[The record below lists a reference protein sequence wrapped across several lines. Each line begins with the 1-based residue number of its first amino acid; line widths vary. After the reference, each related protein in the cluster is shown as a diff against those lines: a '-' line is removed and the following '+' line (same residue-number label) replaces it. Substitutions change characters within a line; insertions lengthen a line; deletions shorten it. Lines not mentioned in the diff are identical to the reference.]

1 LGKRHRAYNQLRYAI
16 HMIRLLAIALSAAT
30 LLMGINASACQK
42 HNKGHQNSSDANLQ
56 GSKK

>member
-1 LGKRHRAYNQLRYAI
+1 
-16 HMIRLLAIALSAAT
+16 MIRLLAIALTAAT

-56 GSKK
+56 GSKE

>member
-1 LGKRHRAYNQLRYAI
+1 
-16 HMIRLLAIALSAAT
+16 MIRLLAIALTAAT